1 MKNQSDINDF
11 SSMSKVF
18 RITAWIRRFI
28 NNMKLK
34 KTNRIKTLLMAEE
47 IEEAEEI
54 WIKEIMAPL
63 LSDRIEQSP
72 PFAVTGLDFAGPIHI
87 KISKEKFYILLCT
100 CAVTRALHFELV
112 TSLTTEAFFLVFRRF
127 ISRLGLY
134 LYAPSKVAKSPVPVT
149 NYAPFRQWP
158 IKSNDRD
165 SFSEDASA
173 QREEIHRS
181 IDENDQTKYLVID
194 SINMQG
200 YTLVNDRLE
209 LSNLEDWLENL
220 PFENID
226 CFK

>member
-11 SSMSKVF
+11 SSMSKNLPKDSKF
-18 RITAWIRRFI
+18 RELNPFLNERGNVTDKWKIASVNIVNYHEKHPILIPVKIRFTELLVQ
-28 NNMKLK
+28 NAYEKVLHSGVAD
-34 KTNRIKTLLMAEE
+34 TL
-47 IEEAEEI
+47 IQV
-54 WIKEIMAPL
+54 
-63 LSDRIEQSP
+63 R
-72 PFAVTGLDFAGPIHI
+72 
-87 KISKEKFYILLCT
+87 EKYWVPKGC
-100 CAVTRALHFELV
+100 
-112 TSLTTEAFFLVFRRF
+112 
-127 ISRLGLY
+127 
-134 LYAPSKVAKSPVPVT
+134 YAPSKVAKSPVPVT